1 MTMERANS
9 YIARIGGI
17 IYKNVA
23 NPITFNDKPILSLT
37 RNYLNGKLEVSFEL
51 VAENGDKIATIIGN
65 SVTQL
70 DSNKYMMLEGR
81 DRIAVV
87 DKISGRVWADI
98 RKNIT
103 DEIYELEISCLLIIS
118 NVPIILHPNRTK
130 IGKMNDNES
139 PNISSLTLT
148 TENGSTATAIHLE
161 SSPLYLI
168 DVAIEE
174 FKTGISV
181 SIKA

>member
-1 MTMERANS
+1 MTNEKANS

-17 IYKNVA
+17 IYKNVL
-23 NPITFNDKPILSLT
+23 NPIIFNEKPILYLT
-37 RNYLNGKLEVSFEL
+37 RNPLNGKLEVSFDL
-51 VAENGDKIATIIGN
+51 VAENGDKIATIDRN
-65 SVTQL
+65 AATQM
-70 DSNKYMMLEGR
+70 DSNKYMILEGK
-81 DRIAVV
+81 DRIAIV
-87 DKISGRVWADI
+87 DKKSGRIWADI
-98 RKNIT
+98 RNNIT
-103 DEIYELEISCLLIIS
+103 DEIYELEISCLLLIS

-130 IGKMNDNES
+130 IGKMNDNEP
-139 PNISSLTLT
+139 PNISSLTLA
-148 TENGSTATAIHLE
+148 TESGSTGTAIHLE